1 VTHSISDDRLKHGAL
16 PFPISS
22 ARDAYGRGD
31 FALVLTELDSV
42 TAPSPTAEARL
53 LRARALLRLRRPE
66 EVAPTLAPLLTGDD
80 VDVVCTARMLH
91 ASAIAR
97 LPDSAL
103 RGAKLLDTLAEVALR
118 RRAHTSVRAEIEYYR
133 GLARWS
139 LYDLAAADRHA
150 AIAADAPLD
159 ILSVRALELRAFVA
173 TARAGEPNADAA
185 TCYAQALALFERAR
199 RAYATCRGRDVD
211 LATQLLLQ
219 ISSLEQTLRCASIP
233 GTHRIAGARAVP
245 GTSFGPAVAS
255 GTRIMMLSNDA
266 WLYALDGDHTLAF
279 RTIRD
284 AEHIAQTTSP
294 AWHVWALAT
303 RATIAAAFGELASAR
318 ILADDAAALALS
330 VDWNTTRDEERTG
343 LLRLAEAFAGVNAFS
358 ARAALT
364 RYETIAT
371 PMDTT
376 RVLRDGTRDPR
387 LAGWHAYVRGL
398 VLRNAG
404 DVHAAADSLAAAA
417 DLFRLSGYH
426 WREAQALIELGLTT
440 TSVQTHFRFALDE
453 AAAIVMR
460 HFPRSFLL
468 RRFGP
473 WARAFVDPLVG
484 KLTPAQRDIL
494 RQLLEGRTMR
504 EIAADT
510 GRSYKTIRTHV
521 HALHQA
527 FQTQREHQL
536 LAECGRRGIGAPS
549 WAAIQNHAVALHNSA
564 ATA

>member
-1 VTHSISDDRLKHGAL
+1 MTHFLSDDRLKHGAL
-16 PFPISS
+16 PFPITS

-31 FALVLTELDSV
+31 FALVLTELDNV
-42 TAPSPTAEARL
+42 TASPTAEARL
-53 LRARALLRLRRPE
+53 LRARALLRLRRPDD
-66 EVAPTLAPLLTGDD
+66 VAATLAPLLTSDD
-80 VDVVCTARMLH
+80 VDVVCTARMLD

-97 LPDSAL
+97 LPNGAA
-103 RGAKLLDTLAEVALR
+103 RGAELLDTLADVALR
-118 RRAHTSVRAEIEYYR
+118 RRAHTSIRAEIEYYR

-199 RAYATCRGRDVD
+199 RAYAGCRGRDVD

-219 ISSLEQTLRCASIP
+219 ISSLEQTLRSASVP
-233 GTHRIAGARAVP
+233 GTHRVAGARAVP

-266 WLYALDGDHTLAF
+266 WLYALDGDDTLAF

-284 AEHIAQTTSP
+284 AEHVAQITSP
-294 AWHVWALAT
+294 AWHVWTLAT

-318 ILADDAAALALS
+318 ILADDAAALAIT
-330 VDWNTTRDEERTG
+330 VDWNSTRDEERTA
-343 LLRLAEAFAGVNAFS
+343 LLRLAEAFAGVDASS
-358 ARAALT
+358 ARDALT
-364 RYETIAT
+364 RYEGIVA

-376 RVLRDGTRDPR
+376 RVLRDGTKDPR

-404 DVHAAADSLAAAA
+404 DHRAAANSLAAAA
-417 DLFRLSGYH
+417 ALFRRSGYH
-426 WREAQALIELGLTT
+426 WREAQTLIELGLTT
-440 TSVQTHFRFALDE
+440 TSTHTHFRFALDE
-453 AAAIVMR
+453 AAAIVTR

-473 WARAFVDPLVG
+473 WARAYVDPLVSR
-484 KLTPAQRDIL
+484 LTPAQRDIL
-494 RQLLEGRTMR
+494 RQLLEGRTMSQ
-504 EIAADT
+504 IAADT
-510 GRSYKTIRTHV
+510 RRSYKTVRTHV
-521 HALHQA
+521 HALHQT

-549 WAAIQNHAVALHNSA
+549 WTTTPHAVAAPSNAA
-564 ATA
+564 ATG

>member
-1 VTHSISDDRLKHGAL
+1 VTQSIADDRLKTGAL
-16 PFPISS
+16 PFLITS

-31 FALVLTELDSV
+31 FELVLTELDGVPALSLTV
-42 TAPSPTAEARL
+42 DARL
-53 LRARALLRLRRPE
+53 LRARTLLRLRRPD
-66 EVAPTLAPLLTGDD
+66 EVAAVLAPLLTGVD

-97 LPDSAL
+97 LPDGAK
-103 RGAKLLDTLAEVALR
+103 RGVKLLDALADVAQR

-139 LYDLAAADRHA
+139 LHDLAAADRHA

-173 TARAGEPNADAA
+173 TARAGEPAADAA
-185 TCYAQALALFERAR
+185 ACYAKALALFERAR
-199 RAYATCRGRDVD
+199 RAYAACRGRDVD
-211 LATQLLLQ
+211 LATQILLQ
-219 ISSLEQTLRCASIP
+219 ISSLEQTLRSASLP
-233 GTHRIAGARAVP
+233 GTHRSLGARAVP

-266 WLYALDGDHTLAF
+266 WLYALDGDHALAF

-284 AEHIAQTTSP
+284 AERIAEATSP

-303 RATIAAAFGELASAR
+303 RATITAAFGELASAR
-318 ILADDAAALALS
+318 ILADDAAALTLA
-330 VDWNTTRDEERTG
+330 VDWNKTRDEERTG
-343 LLRLAEAFAGVNAFS
+343 LLRLAEAFAGVDASS
-358 ARAALT
+358 ARTALT
-364 RYETIAT
+364 RYEAIVT
-371 PMDTT
+371 PMDAT
-376 RVLRDGTRDPR
+376 RVLRDGARDPR
-387 LAGWHAYVRGL
+387 LAGWHTYVRGL

-404 DVHAAADSLAAAA
+404 DVHAAADCLAAAA

-453 AAAIVMR
+453 AAAIVMQ

-484 KLTPAQRDIL
+484 NITPAQRDIL

-504 EIAADT
+504 DIAAAT

-549 WAAIQNHAVALHNSA
+549 WAAIHSSATALHDAAASA
-564 ATA
+564 